1 MNVLVTGSNGQLGT
15 ELRRLALDSP
25 HHFIFTDINSLPGVE
40 TVYLDISDRASIDI
54 IAESEKVDII
64 VNCAAYTDV
73 ERAESEID
81 MAMLLNHQAVEI
93 LAGAAA
99 SRDAA
104 LIHISTDYVF
114 SGEGNLPIREDAVPA
129 PKGVYGSTKLAGE
142 KALQKSA
149 CRSVIVRTS
158 WLYSPYGRNFV
169 KTMRSLMRSGREL
182 KVVYDQLG
190 CPTYAADLADA
201 LMHII
206 HGPRIEGNTIYHY
219 SDEGAVSWYD
229 FAQAIRELSGYDC
242 RVVPCLTGEY
252 PTKARRPHYSV
263 LDKSAIKRAYRL
275 EIPYW
280 RDSLARCIDRMDDC
294 L

>member
-81 MAMLLNHQAVEI
+81 MAMLLNHQAVEN

-149 CRSVIVRTS
+149 CRSVNVRTS

-280 RDSLARCIDRMDDC
+280 RDSLARCIDRMDDG

>member
-81 MAMLLNHQAVEI
+81 MAMLLNHQAVEN

-104 LIHISTDYVF
+104 LIHISTDYIF

-242 RVVPCLTGEY
+242 RVVPCLTSEY

-280 RDSLARCIDRMDDC
+280 RDSLARCIDRMDDG

>member
-15 ELRRLALDSP
+15 ELRRLALVSP

-54 IAESEKVDII
+54 IANSEKVDLI

-81 MAMLLNHQAVEI
+81 MAMLLNHQAVEN
-93 LAGAAA
+93 LAGVAAA
-99 SRDAA
+99 RDAA
-104 LIHISTDYVF
+104 VIHISTDYVF
-114 SGEGNLPIREDAVPA
+114 SGDGNLPIREDAAPA

-142 KALQKSA
+142 KAIQKSA

-169 KTMRSLMRSGREL
+169 KTMRRLMQESRQIR
-182 KVVYDQLG
+182 VVYDQVG
-190 CPTYAADLADA
+190 SPTYAADLADA
-201 LMHII
+201 LMRII
-206 HGPRIEGNTIYHY
+206 EGPRIEGKAVYHY

-229 FAQAIRELSGYDC
+229 FAQAIREISGFDC
-242 RVVPCLTGEY
+242 KIIPCRSEDY

-263 LDKSAIKRAYRL
+263 LDKSAIKQAYKL

-280 RDSLARCIDRMDDC
+280 RDALARCIDIMENG

>member
-81 MAMLLNHQAVEI
+81 MAMLLNHQAVEN

-263 LDKSAIKRAYRL
+263 LDKSAIKRAYSL

-280 RDSLARCIDRMDDC
+280 RDSLARCIDRMDDG

>member
-81 MAMLLNHQAVEI
+81 MAMLLNHQAVEN

-280 RDSLARCIDRMDDC
+280 RDSLARCIDRMDD
-294 L
+294 

>member
-81 MAMLLNHQAVEI
+81 MAMLLNHQAVEN

-114 SGEGNLPIREDAVPA
+114 SGEGNLPVREDAVPA

-280 RDSLARCIDRMDDC
+280 RDSLARCIDRMDDG

>member
-81 MAMLLNHQAVEI
+81 MAMLLNHQAVEN

-114 SGEGNLPIREDAVPA
+114 SGEGNIPIREDAVPA

-242 RVVPCLTGEY
+242 RVVPCLTSEY

-280 RDSLARCIDRMDDC
+280 RDSLARCIDRMDDG

>member
-81 MAMLLNHQAVEI
+81 MAMLLNHQAVEN
-93 LAGAAA
+93 LAGAAS

-280 RDSLARCIDRMDDC
+280 RDSLARCIDRMDDG

>member
-81 MAMLLNHQAVEI
+81 MAMLLNHQAVEN

-104 LIHISTDYVF
+104 LIHISTDYIF

-242 RVVPCLTGEY
+242 RVVPCLTSEY

-263 LDKSAIKRAYRL
+263 LDKSAIKRAYSL

>member
-81 MAMLLNHQAVEI
+81 MAMLRNHQAVEN

>member
-54 IAESEKVDII
+54 IAESEKVDLI

-81 MAMLLNHQAVEI
+81 MAMLLNHQAVEN

-104 LIHISTDYVF
+104 LIHISTDYIF